1 MAPDVFDDLDVL
13 RATTPQLTPKAFS
26 GSPRRRQ
33 RSTESF
39 ARIPYAKGS
48 RCISTTLV
56 VLDGPSCSNLID

>member
-13 RATTPQLTPKAFS
+13 RATTLNLRQKHFLAALVV
-26 GSPRRRQ
+26 GSAPRKVLLGFH
-33 RSTESF
+33 TL
-39 ARIPYAKGS
+39 KGS